1 MADVEHSTSTHW
13 K

>member
-1 MADVEHSTSTHW
+1 MTVFLTSTHW